1 MKKINELIEPVK
13 NVGKVWETDIKLNS
27 GTCTDEPLMTFSPH
41 GEAWVE
47 VLGHRFEGVNGFE
60 GIIEYLNNYRN
71 VEKELDELLNQ
82 RAYIIDYLIEKLE
95 VAKLMATYENGVR
108 YPSIQ
113 EMIYED
119 ILSKFDSQE

>member
-13 NVGKVWETDIKLNS
+13 NVGKVWEGGFEVKR
-27 GTCTDEPLMTFSPH
+27 TDEQPLMTFSPP
-41 GEAWVE
+41 GESWVE

-60 GIIEYLNNYRN
+60 GMIDYLSNYRN

-82 RAYIIDYLIEKLE
+82 RAYIIDYLVEKLE

-119 ILSKFDSQE
+119 ILSKFEKK